1 MRKMLRLLG
10 LVVCLFF
17 VLAPLAIAQVDY
29 CEGNFDYDRDQ
40 DGTDAFTF
48 KADFGRSTLLDPC
61 PADGPAS
68 IPMTGQ
74 RLCYDSTGTLRNCV
88 GTGEDGE
95 YQSGIVWPNPRFT
108 DNGDGTVLDTLTG
121 LIWLK
126 NADCFSTR
134 TWDQALSDCNGLASG
149 SCGLT
154 DGSGAGDWR
163 LPNYRELFS
172 LVDPE
177 NGSPSLPSGHPFSNV
192 RLNYYWSSTT
202 YILDTPFAWIV
213 NMNVGS
219 ASSSLKTNYGF
230 VWPVRGGRVLTP
242 F

>member
-61 PADGPAS
+61 PADGPAP

-95 YQSGIVWPNPRFT
+95 YLSGVAWPNQRFT
-108 DNGDGTVLDTLTG
+108 DHGDGTVTDNLTG
-121 LIWLK
+121 LMWTKDTQQIPEATAWQ
-126 NADCFSTR
+126 D
-134 TWDQALSDCNGLASG
+134 ALDACNSLVY
-149 SCGLT
+149 T
-154 DGSGAGDWR
+154 EYDDWR
-163 LPNYRELFS
+163 LPNVRELQS
-172 LVDPE
+172 LLDYGRQYPA
-177 NGSPSLPSGHPFSNV
+177 LPQGHPFINLSFW
-192 RLNYYWSSTT
+192 YWSSTT
-202 YILDTPFAWIV
+202 IHAKDLQYAWVVNIDDTFLLEGYKPGIGGYA
-213 NMNVGS
+213 
-219 ASSSLKTNYGF
+219 
-230 VWPVRGGRVLTP
+230 WPVRGGRVLMP

>member
-61 PADGPAS
+61 PADGPAP

-95 YQSGIVWPNPRFT
+95 YQSGIVWPNP
-108 DNGDGTVLDTLTG
+108 
-121 LIWLK
+121 
-126 NADCFSTR
+126 
-134 TWDQALSDCNGLASG
+134 
-149 SCGLT
+149 
-154 DGSGAGDWR
+154 
-163 LPNYRELFS
+163 
-172 LVDPE
+172 
-177 NGSPSLPSGHPFSNV
+177 
-192 RLNYYWSSTT
+192 
-202 YILDTPFAWIV
+202 
-213 NMNVGS
+213 
-219 ASSSLKTNYGF
+219 
-230 VWPVRGGRVLTP
+230 
-242 F
+242 

>member
-1 MRKMLRLLG
+1 MKKILV
-10 LVVCLFF
+10 LVVFLCCMSSPTSWAEMCSADCNCDGQVNLTDLVQMKQEYFRNDCDPVCLPG
-17 VLAPLAIAQVDY
+17 VPGGVP
-29 CEGNFDYDRDQ
+29 
-40 DGTDAFTF
+40 
-48 KADFGRSTLLDPC
+48 K
-61 PADGPAS
+61 
-68 IPMTGQ
+68 TGQ
-74 RLCYDSTGTLRNCV
+74 NLCYDSEGMMRNCV

-126 NADCFSTR
+126 NADCFSAS

-149 SCGLT
+149 TCGLT

-172 LVDPE
+172 LVDPK
-177 NGSPSLPSGHPFSNV
+177 NAAPALPSEHPFTNV
-192 RLNYYWSSTT
+192 RLNNYWSSTT
-202 YILDTPFAWIV
+202 YISDTPFAWSV
-213 NMNVGS
+213 DMYVGS
-219 ASSSLKTNYGF
+219 MSSSLKINYGF
-230 VWPVRGGRVLTP
+230 VWPVRGGRVLMP